1 MHRYLGLKYMLL
13 CNLKKILNNY
23 DTINMNVDGLPLYKS
38 SSTSVW
44 LNLFIIQYY
53 LLITFVD
60 EFMLG
65 ISEKSISIKGY
76 NLFIYYII

>member
-1 MHRYLGLKYMLL
+1 
-13 CNLKKILNNY
+13 
-23 DTINMNVDGLPLYKS
+23 MNVDGLPLYKS

-44 LNLFIIQYY
+44 LDLFIIQYY
-53 LLITFVD
+53 LLLTFVD

-76 NLFIYYII
+76 NLFMYYII

>member
-1 MHRYLGLKYMLL
+1 
-13 CNLKKILNNY
+13 
-23 DTINMNVDGLPLYKS
+23 MNVDGLPLYKS

-44 LNLFIIQYY
+44 LDLFIIQYY
-53 LLITFVD
+53 LFLTFVD